1 LLYVIPADNCE
12 FIAHCEVYKAEMAL
26 NKEFTAFLA
35 GVFAFC
41 SASYGMMALLS
52 SLNIEEGLGKSN

>member
-1 LLYVIPADNCE
+1 
-12 FIAHCEVYKAEMAL
+12 MAL